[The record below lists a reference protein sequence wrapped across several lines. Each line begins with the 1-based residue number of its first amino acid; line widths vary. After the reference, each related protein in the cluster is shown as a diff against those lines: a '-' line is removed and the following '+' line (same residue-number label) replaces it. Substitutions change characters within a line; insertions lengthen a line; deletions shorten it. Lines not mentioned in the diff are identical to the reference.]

1 MISKSFS
8 AMTAFCYF
16 LVLILSALPSSTP
29 ILVTKT
35 VFAILGGIINSSIFF
50 TVYKQYSIE
59 LYPTLMRAMAVGA
72 FGVVERIGG
81 GLAPQLVNMNKWAWP
96 GSALATTT
104 CILVLSAIAGA
115 LILPETK
122 NTAMPDVVDTKNPKI
137 EESSL

>member
-1 MISKSFS
+1 
-8 AMTAFCYF
+8 
-16 LVLILSALPSSTP
+16 
-29 ILVTKT
+29 
-35 VFAILGGIINSSIFF
+35 
-50 TVYKQYSIE
+50 
-59 LYPTLMRAMAVGA
+59 MRAMAVGA

-104 CILVLSAIAGA
+104 CILILSVIAGA

-122 NTAMPDVVDTKNPKI
+122 NTAMPDVVDTKNPKT